1 MFMNMKFF
9 IPITEIGSIK
19 NISSY
24 KTYLH

>member
-1 MFMNMKFF
+1 MNMKFF